1 MAFLNKGLE
10 MVVRDGRPSADDLAE
25 AVADETVAGDVDQ
38 AGDDAIKPAADGGIE
53 QVFKY
58 DKGLVDYVE
67 HLNRRKDKANP
78 SIISFEADSSVNGGK
93 NGTTMYHELDRKS
106 VV

>member
-10 MVVRDGRPSADDLAE
+10 MVVRDERPSADDLAE

-58 DKGLVDYVE
+58 DKGLVDYGE
-67 HLNRRKDKANP
+67 HLHRRKDKAKP
-78 SIISFEADSSVNGGK
+78 SIIPFAADSPVHGGQ
-93 NGTTMYHELDRKS
+93 NGTHISLE
-106 VV
+106 